1 MEKVK
6 SLSEKQIKLFRYYRL
21 FTIWLLSLVLG
32 LSIWTIM
39 INNIDWTFSDV
50 VYPLLSLMIIAISGM
65 YANANN
71 NFSIFHIRGLRITKE
86 RLTSILIGLLFPVVF
101 LIYIMVNDESF
112 MDYVNNITLHNF
124 ITLSVYAVPVFLFI
138 TLIIYFGYL
147 LVAPKTKRKSVPQ
160 YKEETELSLDF
171 HKRTAIN
178 IVLLFSFIS
187 IWTKIALVDTWKVKN
202 IFVELIVIFVI
213 FAIRIIANR
222 DNKLPWNYRQGKALD
237 KVFFISLLI
246 PYILVIVYYLI
257 SSSFRLIVSTLEIKT
272 LISTLIYLLPLF
284 VLGALTM
291 EALIKFQSKSN
302 KLKKSEV
309 RITKKMAKRNENIL
323 LSIVITAIFI
333 ILLFIYITTKI
344 LTDVDLE
351 ILLQIWTILIPLSVI
366 IYIVIYYSVK
376 DINR

>member
-1 MEKVK
+1 MKKVK
-6 SLSEKQIKLFRYYRL
+6 ELSEKQIKLFRYYRL
-21 FTIWLLSLVLG
+21 FTIWLISLVLA

-39 INNIDWTFSDV
+39 INNIDWAFSDV
-50 VYPLLSLMIIAISGM
+50 AYPLLALMIVVISGM

-71 NFSIFHIRGLRITKE
+71 NFPLLHIRGIRITKE
-86 RLTSILIGLLFPVVF
+86 RLTSILIGLFFPIVF

-124 ITLSVYAVPVFLFI
+124 ITLSVYGIPVFLFI
-138 TLIIYFGYL
+138 TMIIYFGYL

-171 HKRTAIN
+171 HKKTAIN
-178 IVLLFSFIS
+178 IVLLFSFVS
-187 IWTKIALVDTWKVKN
+187 LWTKLALADTWKLSN

-246 PYILVIVYYLI
+246 PYILVIIYYLI
-257 SSSFRLIVSTLEIKT
+257 SSDFRLIVSTLEVKT
-272 LISTLIYLLPLF
+272 LISTLVYLLPLF
-284 VLGALTM
+284 VLGALTTQTLVKCQKKTKKD
-291 EALIKFQSKSN
+291 EIK
-302 KLKKSEV
+302 
-309 RITKKMAKRNENIL
+309 ITKKIAKRNENIL

-333 ILLFIYITTKI
+333 LLLFIYIITKI
-344 LTDVDLE
+344 LTDIDLE

-376 DINR
+376 DINK